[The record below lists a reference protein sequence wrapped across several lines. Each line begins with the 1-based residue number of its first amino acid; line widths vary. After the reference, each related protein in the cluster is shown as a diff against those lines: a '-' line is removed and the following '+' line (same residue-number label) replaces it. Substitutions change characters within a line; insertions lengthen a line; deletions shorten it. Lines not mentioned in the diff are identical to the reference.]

1 MAFYG
6 IKFQSPRPC
15 RDLQCSLLIEMIRKL
30 SANVKIPADLLIGT
44 KKFPAV
50 IAVQS
55 HGRAMEAEFI
65 RGCL

>member
-1 MAFYG
+1 
-6 IKFQSPRPC
+6 
-15 RDLQCSLLIEMIRKL
+15 MIRKL